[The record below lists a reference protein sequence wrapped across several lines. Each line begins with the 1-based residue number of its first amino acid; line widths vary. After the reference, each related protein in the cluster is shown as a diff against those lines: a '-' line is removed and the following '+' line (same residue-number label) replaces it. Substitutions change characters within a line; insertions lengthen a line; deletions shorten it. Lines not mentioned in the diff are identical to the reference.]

1 MDAVPMPELR
11 CEKVDDYYVL
21 RDGAAGL
28 FLAASAFPKN
38 RETRAPLV
46 DELIPHRQEIDP
58 KYHFL
63 LDAPRQDKARNK
75 AVIRFSRKSRE
86 HYVQSEVGGKP
97 TGWRATYQNGRWI
110 ESVGKTS

>member
-1 MDAVPMPELR
+1 MPELR

-28 FLAASAFPKN
+28 FLAAKGFPKN

-46 DELIPHRQEIDP
+46 EELIPHRSEIDP

-63 LDAPRQDKARNK
+63 LDAPKQDKSGNK
-75 AVIRFSRKSRE
+75 AVIRFSRKSQE
-86 HYVQSEVGGKP
+86 HYVQSEVDGKP
-97 TGWRATYQNGRWI
+97 TGWRAVYQSGRWV
-110 ESVGKTS
+110 ESNSKAN